1 MRDDFTAS
9 LRSACPLR
17 NSHFVSYLKALT
29 GLLFINGGREKR

>member
-17 NSHFVSYLKALT
+17 SWHFVNNLGEMAST
-29 GLLFINGGREKR
+29 PFILF